1 MTRRMHLGFATL
13 AACLLAASLVACGE
27 GALVAIEGEDKPE
40 YEGEGY
46 KLQIV
51 SAQPLRL
58 DTLAVGTLTVKLTK
72 KDAPVAGEDVSFTVL
87 GDAKGSRLSALK
99 ARTGESGEATVEVI
113 AGGEPVAFE
122 IEIETKY
129 TNPLSAEVIVSGQA
143 VEPATLEVAV
153 AWPDQASTPL
163 VAAYVDVRDDGTSC
177 SDAITWPAA
186 GNADA
191 TLTDLSQK
199 AVFENRRGGTTVT
212 VIVSGHTSV
221 TRVAEG
227 CVDGVMLTAG
237 ETTSVTVT
245 LEPRPRDLT
254 GAYDYEV
261 SFDMSGAVPG
271 TVGTVIS
278 ALAEMFDDP
287 DDPARYLVDQVES
300 LLGTSIP
307 SFIKNTAIGLVDDLI
322 KNYVPAEILQWGQYV
337 GDAARVV
344 TQPNFAGTLTIGQA
358 QDGSLSAVERWTEV
372 VFRWRGGCDP
382 AASPGCDERR
392 IALRNT
398 QVGEVSTTYGV
409 TEDGDLLD
417 AAQHTRQ
424 IQYARMFH
432 VFILNVVYPEL
443 VPGATSS
450 GQILNAMVDCSRFAD
465 KLDESDGD
473 VDGIFDIG
481 VTTFTNTEIEQY
493 CSDALNFVG
502 GYIDDKL
509 DQLASGVEST
519 VTLTGVARIVDA
531 DEDLVVEKLDQGQWQ
546 GTIQVDGQDQPV
558 TGTWQATRKAG
569 PTCGSPSPPPRG
581 GGAATRS
588 ARRRRW

>member
-1 MTRRMHLGFATL
+1 MTRRIHRGFAAL
-13 AACLLAASLVACGE
+13 SVCLVAASLVACGE
-27 GALVAIEGEDKPE
+27 GSLVAIEGKDKPE

-46 KLQIV
+46 KLEIV
-51 SAQPLRL
+51 SAQPLQL
-58 DTLAVGTLTVKLTK
+58 ETLAVGTLTVKLTK
-72 KDAPVAGEDVSFTVL
+72 KDVPVAGEDVSFTVV

-122 IEIETKY
+122 IQIETKY

-143 VEPATLEVAV
+143 VEPATLEVQI

-163 VAAYVDVRDDGTSC
+163 VAAYVDVRDDGTTC
-177 SDAITWPAA
+177 SDAITWPSA

-191 TLTDLSQK
+191 TVTDLSQK

-237 ETTSVTVT
+237 ETTTVTVT
-245 LEPRPRDLT
+245 LQPRPRDLT

-271 TVGTVIS
+271 TVGAVIN

-300 LLGTSIP
+300 LLNTSIP

-344 TQPNFAGTLTIGQA
+344 TQPNFAGTLTIGAA

-372 VFRWRGGCDP
+372 IFHWRGGCDP
-382 AASPGCDERR
+382 AANPGCDERR

-409 TEDGDLLD
+409 SEDGDLLNAD
-417 AAQHTRQ
+417 QHTRQ

-450 GQILNAMVDCSRFAD
+450 GQILNAMVDCTGFAD
-465 KLDESDGD
+465 KLDESDGA
-473 VDGIFDIG
+473 VDGNFDTG
-481 VTTFTNTEIEQY
+481 VATFTNAEIEQY
-493 CSDALNFVG
+493 CGDALNFVG
-502 GYIDDKL
+502 GFVDDKL
-509 DQLASGVEST
+509 DQLATGVEST

-531 DEDLVVEKLDQGQWQ
+531 DEDLVVEAIEQGQWQ
-546 GTIQVDGQDQPV
+546 GTIQVDGQDELV
-558 TGTWQATRKAG
+558 TGTWQATRK
-569 PTCGSPSPPPRG
+569 
-581 GGAATRS
+581 
-588 ARRRRW
+588 